1 MALTVPWRLLF
12 QVTLIFQRF
21 DQIKVAHYEILQTFI
36 KSVEIKVVRYPICG
50 NFGDVEQ

>member
-12 QVTLIFQRF
+12 QVTLIFHRF
-21 DQIKVAHYEILQTFI
+21 DQIKVADYQILQTFI
-36 KSVEIKVVRYPICG
+36 KSVEIKVAPYPICG